1 MALGRRRDGEKVFVK
16 REGSGWVCMR
26 RYGGVQMFVLIAGSV
41 CGRSGTRCADGGTER
56 RGRVR
61 RPGLTS
67 TETGFDQVEMR
78 PAWVVTLEF
87 EHQPPFRV
95 QGGFMEGAGG
105 SRNQTQA
112 VQIYP
117 EIKHKQYK
125 YTPKSGASS
134 TSTPRNQTRAVQMHH
149 EIKRKQYTYT
159 PKSYARNENYCTIRS
174 RFESSYLRRR
184 SAEIAADALSMV
196 LCCRYALSGT
206 DAGYAALH
214 CLVYAGMA

>member
-1 MALGRRRDGEKVFVK
+1 M
-16 REGSGWVCMR
+16 
-26 RYGGVQMFVLIAGSV
+26 
-41 CGRSGTRCADGGTER
+41 
-56 RGRVR
+56 
-61 RPGLTS
+61 
-67 TETGFDQVEMR
+67 
-78 PAWVVTLEF
+78 VTLEF

-184 SAEIAADALSMV
+184 SAV
-196 LCCRYALSGT
+196 LNFWGCFCLISPCRKSLLMLYLWCYAVVMPCPVLMQ
-206 DAGYAALH
+206 AMLL
-214 CLVYAGMA
+214 CIV